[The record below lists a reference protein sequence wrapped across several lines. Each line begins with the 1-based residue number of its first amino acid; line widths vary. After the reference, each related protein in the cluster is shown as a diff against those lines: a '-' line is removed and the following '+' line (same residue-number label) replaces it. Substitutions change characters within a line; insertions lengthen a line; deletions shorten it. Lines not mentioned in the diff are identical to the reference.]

1 MRTKRLLYPVLS
13 SLTLIL
19 SSACGGNKTPDGNE
33 ALSFDS
39 LKMDTVVFLTEDT
52 DSMAPKCEIHLNLA
66 YAKGLHSD
74 RINDSIISSGI
85 FIKDYLP
92 KDCSGMSFTA
102 LTDSFVA
109 TYINRYKADCGDLAA
124 NDAPAPLLSYYYGVK
139 SRAQAVSDTLVNYE
153 ASVYAF
159 SGGAN
164 GQSITI
170 ARNFNPQ
177 TGAPVVLGDVLKG
190 DFQSG
195 ISDLIVKNLQKKFGA
210 ADLKALQEKGVFFMI
225 DPYVPDNYLLQP
237 DSVVFIYSQNEMAPH
252 ALGEIRTAVSWEVLK
267 PWR

>member
-1 MRTKRLLYPVLS
+1 MSIKRFFLPVLCVAG
-13 SLTLIL
+13 LICL
-19 SSACGGNKTPDGNE
+19 SACGGGKTPDGAE

-39 LKMDTVVFLTEDT
+39 LKIDTVVFLTEDT
-52 DSMAPKCEIHLNLA
+52 DSMAPKCEIHLQVA
-66 YAKGLHSD
+66 YAKGRYSG
-74 RINDSIISSGI
+74 RINDSIVSSGI

-92 KDCSGMSFTA
+92 KDRSGMSFTA

-109 TYINRYKADCGDLAA
+109 TYIKRYKTDCGELAA
-124 NDAPAPLLSYYYGVK
+124 NEAPTPLLCYYYSVK
-139 SRAQAVSDTLVNYE
+139 SEVRAVSDTLVNYE

-164 GQSITI
+164 GQSISI
-170 ARNFNPQ
+170 ARNFNPK
-177 TGAPVVLGDVLKG
+177 TGEPVELSDVLKG

-195 ISDLIVKNLQKKFGA
+195 VSDLIVKNLRKKFGA

-225 DPYVPDNYLLQP
+225 EPYVPDNYLLQT

-252 ALGEIRTAVSWEVLK
+252 ALGEIRTAVSWDALK